1 MLPEAWIRLEAIDR
15 ARNVYRSWRS
25 EIDRDLFGLTLVSV
39 TFGRISAEGR
49 TILRAG
55 ADESAALT
63 LVRHSLA
70 RRATSLKRCGSR
82 PIAWWR
88 AKGSTGWAWSSDSFV
103 FVTLSAMIA
112 VVELAVVRSLAR
124 A

>member
-1 MLPEAWIRLEAIDR
+1 MLPEGWIRLEAIDR

-39 TFGRISAEGR
+39 TFGRINAEGR
-49 TILRAG
+49 TIRRAVD
-55 ADESAALT
+55 DESAALT

-70 RRATSLKRCGSR
+70 RRATSVKRCGSR

-88 AKGSTGWAWSSDSFV
+88 AKGSMGWAWSSDSFV